1 MLTLLIA
8 VLEALVCTL
17 SSAPGVWAQIQGS
30 VFVDCGS
37 MASYNDSITNIS
49 WVPDAPEY
57 ITTGVNGSVP
67 SAPSIYPNFSEFT
80 TVRYFPDTRAKNC
93 YGFPV
98 MPNSTYLVRGT
109 FFYGN
114 YDGRTTLPSFQMA
127 IDGTI
132 VANVTFDDAAIFVYH
147 EFVVASV
154 SNVTFLCL
162 LRDSSNSVPFIS
174 AISFSSLPAD
184 FFNSTVYG
192 FLFGTQRIYFETKYR
207 LNFDG
212 DGLVRH
218 PDDEF
223 DRYWFPIQRSNSTF
237 IQSTSPL
244 QSLVASKRVGNEGSI
259 WGYPPATVMDTAL
272 TSSGN
277 ITITFPDDYNYEYI
291 LSFYYAELNSTAN
304 ASSRIFYIEVQ
315 GSGGDTL
322 LNPYSDSSNAVF
334 TADIENY
341 WSIAYSPGADIVLY
355 PNQPVSSPLGPIAN
369 ALETWE
375 MSANPMATMT
385 NNEDGELLIWL

>member
-1 MLTLLIA
+1 MDKPKRIWKAMPTLLIA

-17 SSAPGVWAQIQGS
+17 SGAPGVWAQIQGS

-37 MASYNDSITNIS
+37 MASYVDSITNIS
-49 WVPDAPEY
+49 WVPDAPKY
-57 ITTGVNGSVP
+57 ITTGVNGYVP

-93 YGFPV
+93 YSFPV
-98 MPNSTYLVRGT
+98 MSNSTCLIRGT

-114 YDGRTTLPSFQMA
+114 YDNGTTLPSFQMA

-132 VANVTFDDAAIFVYH
+132 VANVTFDNAAIFVYYN
-147 EFVVASV
+147 FMVASAR
-154 SNVTFLCL
+154 T
-162 LRDSSNSVPFIS
+162 
-174 AISFSSLPAD
+174 
-184 FFNSTVYG
+184 
-192 FLFGTQRIYFETKYR
+192 
-207 LNFDG
+207 LNFGG

-223 DRYWFPIQRSNSTF
+223 DRYWFPIQGSNSTF

-244 QSLVASKRVGNEGSI
+244 QSLVASQVVGKGGST

-272 TSSGN
+272 TTSGN
-277 ITITFPDDYNYEYI
+277 ITISFPDDYNYEYI

-304 ASSRIFYIEVQ
+304 ASSRIFYLEVQ
-315 GSGGDTL
+315 DQT
-322 LNPYSDSSNAVF
+322 
-334 TADIENY
+334 
-341 WSIAYSPGADIVLY
+341 
-355 PNQPVSSPLGPIAN
+355 VSSPLGPIAN

-375 MSANPMATMT
+375 MSTNPMATMT
-385 NNEDGELLIWL
+385 NNQDAIAIEEIKSSMNLTDWTGDPCVLVPYP